1 MMPSYFYGQMKLKR
15 THEKVVRTTISMPPL
30 LLDYGMRAAK
40 TGGFA
45 TFSAY
50 VQALL
55 RDRANLR
62 STQQQLF

>member
-1 MMPSYFYGQMKLKR
+1 
-15 THEKVVRTTISMPPL
+15 MPPL

-45 TFSAY
+45 TFSPVQRFSIALSPIPFLRLSAY